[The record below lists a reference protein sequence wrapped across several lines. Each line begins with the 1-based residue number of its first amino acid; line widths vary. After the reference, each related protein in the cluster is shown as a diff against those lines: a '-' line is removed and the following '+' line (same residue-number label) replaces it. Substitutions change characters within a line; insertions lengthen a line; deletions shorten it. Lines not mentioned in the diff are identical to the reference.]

1 MTGLNRLGYRL
12 RYDGEHYELETV
24 QRELIEKFS
33 KRRAQIEAM
42 ADEQMSRQD
51 AGVNLYT
58 LRDRIAHDHRARKIS
73 DANADTLRADWLREM
88 NAAERARRRRC
99 RNLRCSTKTRR

>member
-1 MTGLNRLGYRL
+1 MTAGLNRLGYRL

-42 ADEQMSRQD
+42 ADEQMSRRMP
-51 AGVNLYT
+51 ALT
-58 LRDRIAHDHRARKIS
+58 STRCAIASRTIIV
-73 DANADTLRADWLREM
+73 REKSAM
-88 NAAERARRRRC
+88 RTPTRC
-99 RNLRCSTKTRR
+99 GRTGCGK